1 MIRLTWLQFRPQAVT
16 AAAALAAAAVTLAVT
31 SPHRALN
38 AGAYHFLYMAGIVA
52 LYLTPAIIGI
62 FWGAPLISRELET
75 GTYRLAW
82 TQSIS
87 RTRWLAVK
95 LGLAGLA
102 SVATAGLLS
111 LMVTWWSSPLDQ
123 LDQFNNYR
131 LSYLTFGARDLT
143 PIGYTAFAFAL
154 GVTIGL
160 LLRRAVPAIATTL
173 AVFAAVQVAVP
184 LWVRP
189 RLIPPVR
196 TVLPLSISNITAVG
210 NRVPTGSLFLSANVN
225 IPGAWVY
232 SSQVTTASG
241 STSLGLEPRA
251 CISGATQ
258 AACNAALARL
268 HLRQVVTYQPASR
281 YWAFQWS
288 ETALYLLLALLLA
301 GFCIWWVN
309 RRLTRLQR
317 HRSHKAV
324 DLSQIVRQIAT
335 GKHPARK

>member
-1 MIRLTWLQFRPQAVT
+1 MIRLSWLQFRIQAVT
-16 AAAALAAAAVTLAVT
+16 AAAALCAAAAILAAT

-38 AGAYHFLYMAGIVA
+38 AGFYHWLYMAGIVV
-52 LYLTPAIIGI
+52 LYLTPAMIGI

-95 LGLAGLA
+95 LGLGCLV
-102 SVATAGLLS
+102 SMATAGLLS
-111 LMVTWWSSPLDQ
+111 LMVTWWSGPLDQ

-131 LSYLTFGARDLT
+131 LSPLTFGARDLT

-160 LLRRAVPAIATTL
+160 LLRRAVPAIAVTL

-184 LWVRP
+184 LGVRP
-189 RLIPPVR
+189 YLIPPVR
-196 TVLPLSISNITAVG
+196 TVSALSASNITAVG
-210 NRVPTGSLFLSANVN
+210 DGGPGGGGGKAPNTSLSVTAKAD

-232 SSQVTTASG
+232 SSQVTAPDGSISIGSEPRPCVSG
-241 STSLGLEPRA
+241 SYSA
-251 CISGATQ
+251 CTT
-258 AACNAALARL
+258 ALTRL

-281 YWAFQWS
+281 YWAFQFA
-288 ETALYLLLALLLA
+288 ETGLYLLLALLLA
-301 GFCIWWVN
+301 GFCLLRVN
-309 RRLTRLQR
+309 RRLGR
-317 HRSHKAV
+317 
-324 DLSQIVRQIAT
+324 
-335 GKHPARK
+335 

>member
-1 MIRLTWLQFRPQAVT
+1 MIRLSWLQFRAQAVT
-16 AAAALAAAAVTLAVT
+16 AAAALAAVAVTLAAT
-31 SPHRALN
+31 SPHRQLN
-38 AGAYHFLYMAGIVA
+38 AGAYHFLYMAGIVV
-52 LYLTPAIIGI
+52 LYLTPALIGI

-102 SVATAGLLS
+102 GLAGMATAGLLS

-123 LDQFNNYR
+123 LNQFNNYR
-131 LSYLTFGARDLT
+131 LSPLTFGARDLT
-143 PIGYTAFAFAL
+143 PIGYTAFAL

-160 LLRRAVPAIATTL
+160 LLRRAVPAIAVTL

-184 LWVRP
+184 LGVRP
-189 RLIPPVR
+189 HLIPPVR
-196 TVLPLSISNITAVG
+196 TVSPLSISAITRVG
-210 NRVPTGSLFLSANVN
+210 NQVPTNNLFVNANAK

-232 SSQVTTASG
+232 STQVTSPGGTALGVQPQACTSG
-241 STSLGLEPRA
+241 PWNA
-251 CISGATQ
+251 CLD
-258 AACNAALARL
+258 ALAKL

-301 GFCIWWVN
+301 GFCTWWVN
-309 RRLTRLQR
+309 RRLTR
-317 HRSHKAV
+317 
-324 DLSQIVRQIAT
+324 
-335 GKHPARK
+335 